1 MRRVD
6 LSSLCWLTLLLL
18 CGAVLGAQSTS
29 RGASPVPST
38 YRLQV
43 QISHTADIRQLA
55 FLPSGR
61 TLVTGGDS
69 TIRLWDVQSGRLVD
83 VMGGTGA
90 TARFALSK
98 DGRRL
103 AVVRKDQASQTLVVA
118 PTSDLQR
125 AEEIPLDA
133 REFRAI
139 RGGDAG
145 PGASDPGWDINED
158 ADVVAFHPTD
168 PNLIALSAVGGL
180 VYFDCARRHI
190 TAVAKLPFHTPLIA
204 SADGAFVAAAISDEI
219 RVWDVVRRSWIAAV
233 KTPRRQRDIAD
244 IERLSK
250 FGSTETEAMAA
261 DFILSDDGTFMAA
274 RLGRVIHRWVIPS
287 GKELS
292 SLTLFGD
299 PSKSSI
305 AFSPDNRRLAA
316 TDDATAVVFDLQ
328 TKERVLALNPLED
341 LADASAYVNAVA
353 FSPDGA
359 SLAYGTGRPL
369 GQHQNKGMVAGVID
383 VAKGSVDRTLAGVNW
398 SVGDFDVAE
407 TARKIIVGPDDV
419 EMDRPIWSLNTL
431 SLDDA
436 VLHPA
441 ELRNTRT
448 VAIDPRAT
456 RVFASGF
463 VWGLSPPKVILPDS
477 VVYGDSWKGGLQ
489 RARFLDGGRKVF
501 VANSS
506 RGMEL
511 IDIESGRTIWSPARE
526 KFSGVPLVVFS
537 GDESLVA
544 IGSQIH
550 KVGGGIVSSLA
561 LPPWGDWPSGLGF
574 INAGQSVGVLGA
586 YSASGG
592 RYYLATFSVADG
604 KLEKL
609 KDLPE
614 GTFFGGAAFDPLGP
628 RAWIGSRKGIIQE
641 WDLNQMVV
649 VREWSVG
656 PGDVEGLRF
665 LREMNCLAFKGA
677 ATVRLL
683 QLDSGHLL
691 NLFGLGD
698 DWLAYTEDGYFD
710 ASPGAAAYLS
720 VVSGTTVY
728 GIDQFTSRLN
738 RPDIIL
744 ERFGLGSPAQ
754 VAHFRK
760 MHEARL
766 RKLGLKETE
775 GAFAPHVPTVQISA
789 APVSGREAR
798 LSISMRDE
806 QGRVLSYQVFV
817 NGVPVFAG
825 RGKDADG
832 RATVEEAVELSSG
845 VNRVEV
851 SCMNDAG
858 AESFREMVELRSD
871 EPASPQLFF
880 VGLGVSKYANPSLNL
895 GFADKDAQD
904 LAAVFGRMG
913 APFSKVNV
921 RVYANEAAS
930 REAFRQA
937 SDWLAAAG
945 VNDTVVLF
953 LAGHGVHD
961 RDPESTYY
969 FLTHEADPA
978 HLAETAV
985 PYDAIEALVAG
996 VRARNRL
1003 VLVDTCESG
1012 ELEEGAVRSS
1022 ITAASSRGIRARGVP
1037 REPANPETAPPP
1049 AAVRAARPYLLDR
1062 DRMILMDLSRRTGAV
1077 VFSASRGNE
1086 LSYESDAYRNGY
1098 FTAGILRT
1106 LAEEGKP
1113 SDNAPLTT
1121 ARMRQAVRA
1130 WVEQETGDLQH
1141 PTVDRDNVYQSI
1153 VLPIV
1158 KPSK

>member
-1 MRRVD
+1 MRRVG
-6 LSSLCWLTLLLL
+6 LSCLCRLTLLLL

-29 RGASPVPST
+29 RGASPVQST
-38 YRLQV
+38 FRLQV

-69 TIRLWDVQSGRLVD
+69 TIRLWDVQSGRLID

-90 TARFALSK
+90 TAHFALSK
-98 DGRRL
+98 DGGRL

-118 PTSDLQR
+118 PTSDLRHAVQ
-125 AEEIPLDA
+125 IPLDA
-133 REFRAI
+133 REFRAV

-145 PGASDPGWDINED
+145 AGASDSGWDIIEE
-158 ADVVAFHPTD
+158 ADVVAFHPAD
-168 PNLIALSAVGGL
+168 PNLIALSTMGGL

-190 TAVAKLPFHTPLIA
+190 AAVAKVPFHTPLIA
-204 SADGAFVAAAISDEI
+204 SADGAFVAAAIGDEI
-219 RVWDVVRRSWIAAV
+219 RVWDVVRKSWVAAV
-233 KTPRRQRDIAD
+233 KRPRRQRDLPE

-250 FGSTETEAMAA
+250 FGSTETEALAA
-261 DFILSDDGTFMAA
+261 DFVLSDDGTFMAA
-274 RLGRVIHRWVIPS
+274 RLGRVIRRWAIPS
-287 GKELS
+287 GKELP

-305 AFSPDNRRLAA
+305 AFSGDNRRLAA

-328 TKERVLALNPLED
+328 TMERILALNPLED
-341 LADASAYVNAVA
+341 LPDASAYVNAVA
-353 FSPDGA
+353 FSRDGA

-369 GQHQNKGMVAGVID
+369 GEHRNKGMVAGVID
-383 VAKGSVDRTLAGVNW
+383 IAKGSVDRTLAGINW
-398 SVGDFDVAE
+398 SLGDFDVAE
-407 TARKIIVGPDDV
+407 AARKIIIGPDDV
-419 EMDRPIWSLNTL
+419 EMDRPIWNLNTL
-431 SLDDA
+431 ALDGA
-436 VLHPA
+436 ALHPP
-441 ELRNTRT
+441 EWRNTRT

-456 RVFASGF
+456 RAFASGF
-463 VWGLSPPKVILPDS
+463 VWALWPPKVMLPDS

-489 RARFLDGGRKVF
+489 RARFLDGGKRVF

-506 RGMEL
+506 RGMDL
-511 IDIESGRTIWSPARE
+511 IDIDLGRTMWSPARE
-526 KFSGVPLVVFS
+526 KFNGVPLVVFS
-537 GDESLVA
+537 ADESLVA

-550 KVGGGIVSSLA
+550 KVGGGMVSALA
-561 LPPWGDWPSGLGF
+561 LPPWGDGPSGLGF
-574 INAGQSVGVLGA
+574 LKDNQSVGVLGA
-586 YSASGG
+586 YRASGG

-614 GTFFGGAAFDPLGP
+614 GTFYGGAAFDPSRP
-628 RAWIGSRKGIIQE
+628 RAWIGSRKGMIQE
-641 WDLNQMVV
+641 WDLDRMVV

-656 PGDVEGLRF
+656 SGDVERLRF
-665 LREMNCLAFKGA
+665 LQEMNCLAFKGA
-677 ATVRLL
+677 ATVTLL

-691 NLFGLGD
+691 NLFGLGEE
-698 DWLAYTEDGYFD
+698 WIAYTEDGYFD

-754 VAHFRK
+754 VTHFRK

-766 RKLGLKETE
+766 RKLGLKETD

-789 APVSGREAR
+789 APVSGRQAR
-798 LSISMRDE
+798 LSLSMRDD
-806 QGRVLSYQVFV
+806 QARVLSYQVFV
-817 NGVPVFAG
+817 NGVPLYPG
-825 RGKDADG
+825 RGKDAES
-832 RATVEEAVELSSG
+832 RATEEVVELSSG

-871 EPASPQLFF
+871 EPVSRQLFF
-880 VGLGVSKYANPSLNL
+880 VGVGVSKYANPSLNL

-978 HLAETAV
+978 HLAQTSV
-985 PYDAIEALVAG
+985 PYDAIEALVAC

-1012 ELEEGAVRSS
+1012 ELDEGAARSS
-1022 ITAASSRGIRARGVP
+1022 ITAARSRGLRARGVP
-1037 REPANPETAPPP
+1037 AEAANPETAPPP
-1049 AAVRAARPYLLDR
+1049 AAVRAARPHLLDR

-1086 LSYESDAYRNGY
+1086 LSYESDTYRNGY

-1106 LAEEGKP
+1106 LAEEGRS

-1121 ARMRQAVRA
+1121 ARMRQAVKA
-1130 WVEQETGDLQH
+1130 WVEEETGDLQH

-1153 VLPIV
+1153 VLPLV
-1158 KPSK
+1158 KASK

>member
-1 MRRVD
+1 MRRVI
-6 LSSLCWLTLLLL
+6 LSCLRGLTLLLW
-18 CGAVLGAQSTS
+18 CGAVLGAQATS
-29 RGASPVPST
+29 RGTSPVPGT

-43 QISHTADIRQLA
+43 QISGTTDIRQLA

-69 TIRLWDVQSGRLVD
+69 AIRLWDVQSGRLID

-90 TARFALSK
+90 AAHFALSK
-98 DGRRL
+98 DGSRV
-103 AVVRKDQASQTLVVA
+103 AVVRKDQASQTLIVA
-118 PTSDLQR
+118 PTSDLRR
-125 AEEIPLDA
+125 AEQIPLDA
-133 REFRAI
+133 REFRAV
-139 RGGDAG
+139 RGGDVG
-145 PGASDPGWDINED
+145 SGASDPGWDIVEE
-158 ADVVAFHPTD
+158 ADVVAFHPSD
-168 PNLIALSAVGGL
+168 PNLVVLSTLGGL
-180 VYFDCARRHI
+180 VYFDCARRQI
-190 TAVAKLPFHTPLIA
+190 AAVAKVPFRTTLVA
-204 SADGAFVAAAISDEI
+204 SADGAFVAGGMGDEI
-219 RVWDVVRRSWIAAV
+219 RVWDVVRKSWIAAV
-233 KTPRRQRDIAD
+233 KTPRRKLDLPEV
-244 IERLSK
+244 ERFSQGGPK
-250 FGSTETEAMAA
+250 VTEAIAA
-261 DFILSDDGTFMAA
+261 DFVLSDDGTFMAA
-274 RLGRVIHRWVIPS
+274 RLGRVIHRWAIPS
-287 GKELS
+287 GKELP

-299 PSKSSI
+299 PSTSFI
-305 AFSPDNRRLAA
+305 AFSLDNRRLAA
-316 TDDATAVVFDLQ
+316 TDGATAVVFDLQ
-328 TKERVLALNPLED
+328 TMERVLALNPLEE
-341 LADASAYVNAVA
+341 LPGASASLKAVA
-353 FSPDGA
+353 FSRDGT
-359 SLAYGTGRPL
+359 SLAYGTDRPL
-369 GQHQNKGMVAGVID
+369 GDRENRGMVAGVID
-383 VAKGSVDRTLAGVNW
+383 VAKGRVERTLAGINW
-398 SVGDFDVAE
+398 SLGDFDVAE
-407 TARKIIVGPDDV
+407 AARKIIVGPYDV
-419 EMDRPIWSLNTL
+419 RMDRAIWNLNTL
-431 SLDDA
+431 ALDGS
-436 VLHPA
+436 VLRAA
-441 ELRNTRT
+441 ELRNTKT

-456 RVFASGF
+456 RAFASGF
-463 VWGLSPPKVILPDS
+463 VWGVTPPRVILPDS
-477 VVYGDSWKGGLQ
+477 VIYGDSWKGGLQ

-511 IDIESGRTIWSPARE
+511 IDVESARTIWSPVPQ
-526 KFSGVPLVVFS
+526 KFNGVPEVAFS
-537 GDESLVA
+537 SDESMVV
-544 IGSQIH
+544 IGSVVYR
-550 KVGGGIVSSLA
+550 VGGSPVSSLA
-561 LPPWGDWPSGLGF
+561 LPPWGDWPRSLGF
-574 INAGQSVGVLGA
+574 VNAGRSVGVLGD
-586 YSASGG
+586 YRASGG

-614 GTFFGGAAFDPLGP
+614 GTFYGSAAFDPSGP
-628 RAWIGSRKGIIQE
+628 RAWLGSRKGIIQE
-641 WDLNQMVV
+641 WDLDRMVV
-649 VREWSVG
+649 VREWFVG
-656 PGDVEGLRF
+656 SGDVERLRF
-665 LREMNCLAFKGA
+665 LREMDCLAFKGS
-677 ATVRLL
+677 ATVTLL
-683 QLDSGHLL
+683 RLDSGHLL
-691 NLFGLGD
+691 NLFSLGD
-698 DWLAYTEDGYFD
+698 DWIVYTEDGYFD
-710 ASPGAAAYLS
+710 ASPGAATYLS

-754 VAHFRK
+754 ATHFRK

-766 RKLGLKETE
+766 RKLGLKEME
-775 GAFAPHVPTVQISA
+775 GAFAPHVPTVQIGA
-789 APVSGREAR
+789 APVRGHEAR

-806 QGRVLSYQVFV
+806 QARVLSYQVFV

-832 RATVEEAVELSSG
+832 RASVEEAVELSSG

-880 VGLGVSKYANPSLNL
+880 VGIGVSKYADASLNL

-978 HLAETAV
+978 HLPETSV

-1012 ELEEGAVRSS
+1012 ELEEGTVRSS
-1022 ITAASSRGIRARGVP
+1022 ISAANSRGLRARGVP
-1037 REPANPETAPPP
+1037 RAPANAETAPPP
-1049 AAVRAARPYLLDR
+1049 SGVRAARPYVLDR

-1086 LSYESDAYRNGY
+1086 LSYESDTYRNGY

-1106 LAEEGKP
+1106 LVGEGRS
-1113 SDNAPLTT
+1113 SDNATLTT
-1121 ARMRQAVRA
+1121 ARMRQAVKA

-1153 VLPIV
+1153 VLPLV
-1158 KPSK
+1158 KASK